1 MEKELLLDAI
11 ERKKQIA
18 INALKK
24 LEEVEEGIKN
34 GKDLDDFATV
44 TNDEC
49 GRDITLYKL
58 GDVRVVSPFGGK
70 VDLFI
75 DHELAF
81 VYDGDVWGWR

>member
-1 MEKELLLDAI
+1 MKELLLDAI

-44 TNDEC
+44 TNDGC
-49 GRDITLYKL
+49 GRDIYKL
-58 GDVRVVSPFGGK
+58 GDVRVESPYGGK
-70 VDLFI
+70 DNLFI
-75 DHELAF
+75 DDELAF
-81 VYDGDVWGWR
+81 VYESDIWGWI